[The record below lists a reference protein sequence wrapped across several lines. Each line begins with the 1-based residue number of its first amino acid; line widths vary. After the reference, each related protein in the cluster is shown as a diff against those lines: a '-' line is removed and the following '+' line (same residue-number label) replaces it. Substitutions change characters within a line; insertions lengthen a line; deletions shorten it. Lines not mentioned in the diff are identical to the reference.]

1 MSELYDSKYHFVEEL
16 GDGGFGR
23 VFLAKDER
31 SKSLVAIKQLKNKDK
46 EKQDGIIYELEMIS
60 KFNHPNIVTYKH
72 NFIQDDLLFIVMENC
87 SVGSLRSVMRKEKV
101 TSTFVWKWMQTLT
114 ETLQFVH
121 EKKIIHHDIKPDNIL
136 FTENRTIK
144 ISDFGIANTG
154 GGTRPYMSPE
164 ALSWEGDTSN
174 DPRVDI
180 YALGVTLLELL
191 TKQNPFFGKGR
202 EEIIELHDK
211 KEFGITDL
219 PHWQQD
225 IILKAI
231 AKIPEQRFQSMKDF
245 NEAIQAQ
252 SVPLVF
258 DRDVIKAGDFAERAT
273 KLLERKK
280 WSRAFTLLDYAERE
294 MKPSV
299 SVMQAK
305 GKYFLLQQKIQEAK
319 EYYEKALKWNP
330 RLDVQK
336 DLGWINLE
344 MKNYPTAISLL
355 SDHLH
360 RNPSDYEAYNLLLQ
374 CFYETNRY
382 EPAMDLARTL
392 LDVEDGNKCF
402 ANNYY
407 ICCAM
412 QNIGQTVFPNTV
424 LKVDKSEN
432 HFLNYNY
439 NIILETDLTHSYEKK
454 PTLKSKLLFMDY
466 RFNKFNEAP
475 FYCTDSK
482 GEEFKSGETRKPI
495 IKFGRKGYDVN
506 DVKVSGGTAISRRH
520 CVIINSKDDVW
531 IYDLDSTGTY
541 VNGEIVKGKMPL
553 VGKNIIRIGNS
564 EYEFT
569 NDKTKL
575 F

>member
-1 MSELYDSKYHFVEEL
+1 MDDLFDNKYRFVQDL
-16 GDGGFGR
+16 GEGGFGK
-23 VFLAKDER
+23 VFLAKEE
-31 SKSLVAIKQLKNKDK
+31 KSNHVVAIKQLHNQNK
-46 EKQDGIIYELEMIS
+46 KQQDALIYEMQMIG
-60 KFNHPNIVTYKH
+60 KFNHPNIVSYKH
-72 NFIQDDLLFIVMENC
+72 HFVQDELLYIVMEYC
-87 SVGSLRSVMRKEKV
+87 SKGSLRGMMRKDKIAA
-101 TSTFVWKWMQTLT
+101 TFLWKWIKTLT
-114 ETLQFVH
+114 ETMQYVH

-136 FTENRTIK
+136 FTEDRLIK

-154 GGTRPYMSPE
+154 GGTRAYMSPE
-164 ALSWEGDTSN
+164 ALSWETIAVQDE
-174 DPRVDI
+174 RVDI

-191 TKQNPFFGKGR
+191 TGKNPFFGKSA
-202 EEIIELHDK
+202 EEILEMHDRK
-211 KEFGITDL
+211 DFGITGL
-219 PHWQQD
+219 PHWQQE

-231 AKIPEQRFQSMKDF
+231 SKIPEQRFQSMKEF
-245 NEAIQAQ
+245 NEAVQAKY
-252 SVPLVF
+252 VPIVF
-258 DRDVIKAGDFAERAT
+258 DKEVIKAGDLAAKADRLL
-273 KLLERKK
+273 KLKK
-280 WSRAFTLLDYAERE
+280 WSKAFSLLDYAEKE
-294 MKPSV
+294 LKPSV
-299 SVMQAK
+299 NVMQLK
-305 GKYFLLQQKIQEAK
+305 GKYFLLQNKIEYARL
-319 EYYEKALKWNP
+319 YYEKALKWNP

-382 EPAMDLARTL
+382 ELAMNVARTL
-392 LDVEDGNKCF
+392 LDVEVGNKCF

-407 ICCAM
+407 ISCVM
-412 QNIGQTVFPNTV
+412 QNIGKTIFPNTV
-424 LKVDKSEN
+424 LKADKSEN

-439 NIILETDLTHSYEKK
+439 NIILETDLSHNYEKN

-466 RFNKFNEAP
+466 RFNKFNEAT
-475 FYCTDSK
+475 FYCTDIK

-495 IKFGRKGYDVN
+495 IKFGRKGYDTN

-520 CVIINSKDDVW
+520 CVIVNSKDDVW
-531 IYDLDSTGTY
+531 IYDLASTGTY
-541 VNGEIVKGKMPL
+541 VNGERVKGKIPL

-575 F
+575 L

>member
-1 MSELYDSKYHFVEEL
+1 MPELYDSKYHFVEEL

-87 SVGSLRSVMRKEKV
+87 SVGSLRIVMWKEKI

-136 FTENRTIK
+136 FKENRTLK

-154 GGTRPYMSPE
+154 GGTRAYMSPE
-164 ALSWEGDTSN
+164 ALSWEDDTSD

-252 SVPLVF
+252 SVPIVF
-258 DRDVIKAGDFAERAT
+258 DKEVIKAGEVAEEAS
-273 KLLERKK
+273 LLIDKKK
-280 WSRAFTLLDYAERE
+280 WSKANLLLDYAEKKF
-294 MKPSV
+294 KPSV
-299 SVMQAK
+299 NVMQIR
-305 GKYFLLQQKIQEAK
+305 GKYLLLQQKIK
-319 EYYEKALKWNP
+319 ESKKYFEKALKWNP

-336 DLGWINLE
+336 ELGWINLE
-344 MKNYPTAISLL
+344 LKNYPTAISQL

-360 RNPSDYEAYNLLLQ
+360 RNPSDFEAYNLLLQ

-382 EPAMDLARTL
+382 ELSINLSRTL
-392 LDVEDGNKCF
+392 LEVAPTNQCF
-402 ANNYY
+402 RNNYY
-407 ICCAM
+407 ISFLLHNTEEIVAPDDLIKKYNFDNPFLEYNC
-412 QNIGQTVFPNTV
+412 NI
-424 LKVDKSEN
+424 L
-432 HFLNYNY
+432 
-439 NIILETDLTHSYEKK
+439 LEDDLTHDYHKSPKM
-454 PTLKSKLLFMDY
+454 KSKFLFMDY
-466 RFNKFNEAP
+466 RFLKLKEGEIYCYNLNEKLKNP
-475 FYCTDSK
+475 TKY
-482 GEEFKSGETRKPI
+482 EKPI
-495 IKFGRKGYDVN
+495 ILIGRNGYSIN
-506 DVKVSGGTAISRRH
+506 DIQVSGGSAISRRH
-520 CVIINSKDDVW
+520 CLIVNCKNDVW
-531 IYDLDSTGTY
+531 LYDLNSTGTY
-541 VNGEIVKGKMPL
+541 VNTERLREKMPL
-553 VGKNIIRIGNS
+553 VGNNKIRIGDV
-564 EYEFT
+564 EFEFT
-569 NDKTKL
+569 NDNTK
-575 F
+575 FI